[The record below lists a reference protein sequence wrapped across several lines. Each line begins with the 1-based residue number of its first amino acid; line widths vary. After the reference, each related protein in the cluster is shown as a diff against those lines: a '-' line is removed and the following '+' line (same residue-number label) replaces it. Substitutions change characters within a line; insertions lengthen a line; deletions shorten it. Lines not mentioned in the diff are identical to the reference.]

1 LTGPIEETEF
11 TKERK
16 MAAADTGAGGAPGKV
31 TFILP
36 RAFFTL

>member
-1 LTGPIEETEF
+1 LARPVTETDF

-16 MAAADTGAGGAPGKV
+16 MAAAEIGAGGAPGEV
-31 TFILP
+31 TFIPP